1 MGGIF
6 YSILGLLAGI
16 FSGLFGIGGATI
28 LIPAMVYLVKFTQ
41 HQAQGT
47 ALAALLPP
55 VGILAVLQYWQ
66 HGNVKL
72 IPAAFICSGFL
83 IGGLIGAHFVQGIP
97 SPVLKKLFGW
107 LLLAISLNMI
117 IGK

>member
-1 MGGIF
+1 MGNIF
-6 YSILGLLAGI
+6 YVVLGLLAGT

-28 LIPAMVYLVKFTQ
+28 LIPAMVYVARLTQ

-66 HGNVKL
+66 QGNVKL
-72 IPAAFICSGFL
+72 PQAAFICAGFF

-97 SPVLKKLFGW
+97 SPVLKKLFGC

-117 IGK
+117 VGK

>member
-1 MGGIF
+1 MGNIF
-6 YSILGLLAGI
+6 YVVLGLLAGT

-28 LIPAMVYLVKFTQ
+28 LIPAMVYVARLTQ

-66 HGNVKL
+66 QGNVKL
-72 IPAAFICSGFL
+72 PQAAFICAGFF
-83 IGGLIGAHFVQGIP
+83 IGGLIGGTFCAGYPQSCFKEAFWMPFAGHFP
-97 SPVLKKLFGW
+97 EHDCR
-107 LLLAISLNMI
+107 
-117 IGK
+117 